1 MSEEGGGERGAGSEY
16 RDGETEGGRE
26 IKRLGWGDPLF
37 RPRWGNPEEVTE
49 GAEGTEVMA
58 AREGGWL
65 GCMLLLRS
73 LILSVSAVTV
83 SEV

>member
-1 MSEEGGGERGAGSEY
+1 VRREEGREGHDQSTGMERQ
-16 RDGETEGGRE
+16 RE
-26 IKRLGWGDPLF
+26 EEKLKGWGEPLF

-73 LILSVSAVTV
+73 LILSVSVVPV